1 MMIEFS
7 GSCRGGGVFLSVQVW
22 PAMAGEG
29 GPRKGSDVVNGMFTI
44 IHRWLTTSA

>member
-7 GSCRGGGVFLSVQVW
+7 VSCRGGGVFLSVQVW

-29 GPRKGSDVVNGMFTI
+29 GPRKGFDVVNATFTV
-44 IHRWLTTSA
+44 IHT